1 MARLSRWI
9 HGAQKAK
16 HEITMITHR
25 LLGPSARDYVRERL
39 AQGNTLSSLVLELVD
54 LQHGAYWTYLPATI
68 AADAIARFDV
78 SVLGPG
84 PQFWDP
90 INPVHM
96 EPVDTRLREPV
107 IDYLHAYLA
116 QRPERACVFEH
127 QLAAPHDPY
136 LRALTLPLH
145 LFFYDEEVY
154 LYLYGGIQERA
165 TIAKAFAAANSFNM
179 VGFLINQTESVL
191 PPVSGTYVL
200 RDTLVRLAHNV
211 TALFVEAFDGEGCVL
226 WSVQSG

>member
-1 MARLSRWI
+1 MARLSRWT
-9 HGAQKAK
+9 HGTQKAK
-16 HEITMITHR
+16 HETTMITHR
-25 LLGPSARDYVRERL
+25 LLGPTARDYMRERL

-54 LQHGAYWTYLPATI
+54 LQHGACWTYLPATI
-68 AADAIARFDV
+68 AENAIARFDV
-78 SVLGPG
+78 SVLGSG

-90 INPVHM
+90 INPVQM
-96 EPVDTRLREPV
+96 KPVDTRLREPV
-107 IDYLHAYLA
+107 IDYLQAYLA
-116 QRPERACVFEH
+116 QRPECACVFEH

-136 LRALTLPLH
+136 LQTLTLP

-165 TIAKAFAAANSFNM
+165 TIAEAFAAANSFNM

-191 PPVSGTYVL
+191 PSVSGTYVL
-200 RDTLVRLAHNV
+200 RDTLVLLAHNV

-226 WSVQSG
+226 WSVRSG